1 VSVYKLSNV
10 GGLKTKTAYT
20 SFLAG
25 NSQYVSPTYEAIATT
40 TLATAA
46 ASITFSSIPTDYT
59 HLQVRIWGYN
69 NSGSD
74 RTLWM
79 QFNSDSGS
87 NYRNHYL
94 AGTGAAISAS
104 ADSAATVGILPYNGP
119 SSATGFNGDSTK
131 ASVVIMDILDYTN
144 TNKYTTVR
152 TIGGWDG
159 NGSGQI
165 YFSSGLWMNTAAI
178 TNLYFHLPYSTLVGT
193 GTKMALY
200 GIKG

>member
-1 VSVYKLSNV
+1 MPVLGIIASSKTGAVPSLS
-10 GGLKTKTAYT
+10 YD
-20 SFLAG
+20 S
-25 NSQYVSPTYEAIATT
+25 IATT
-40 TLATAA
+40 TLGSNTAT
-46 ASITFSSIPTDYT
+46 ITFSSIPATYK

-74 RTLWM
+74 RTLYL
-79 QFNSDSGS
+79 QLNSDAGS

-94 AGTGAAISAS
+94 AGTGAAISAA
-104 ADSAATVGILPYNGP
+104 ADSAATTGILPYNGP

-165 YFSSGLWMNTAAI
+165 YLSSGLWMNTAAV
-178 TNLYFHLPYSTLVGT
+178 TNLYFQLPYSTLFGT

>member
-1 VSVYKLSNV
+1 VTRLFPGVVASGISGNLDPSAYFPIASTKITTGTASV
-10 GGLKTKTAYT
+10 
-20 SFLAG
+20 
-25 NSQYVSPTYEAIATT
+25 
-40 TLATAA
+40 
-46 ASITFSSIPTDYT
+46 TFSSIPATYK

-79 QFNSDSGS
+79 QLNSDSGS

-94 AGTGAAISAS
+94 AGTGAAISGG

-119 SSATGFNGDSTK
+119 SSATGFNGDAFK
-131 ASVVIMDILDYTN
+131 ASVVIMDILDYAN

-152 TIGGWDG
+152 TLGGWDG

-165 YFSSGLWMNTAAI
+165 YLSSGLWMNTAAI
-178 TNLYFHLPYSTLVGT
+178 TNLYFQLPYATLFNT
-193 GTKMALY
+193 GTVFTLY

>member
-1 VSVYKLSNV
+1 MPVLGIIASSISGNLDPSAYFPIAS
-10 GGLKTKTAYT
+10 TK
-20 SFLAG
+20 
-25 NSQYVSPTYEAIATT
+25 ITT
-40 TLATAA
+40 ATA
-46 ASITFSSIPTDYT
+46 SVTFSSIPATYT
-59 HLQVRIWGYN
+59 HLQMRIWGYN

-94 AGTGAAISAS
+94 AGNGSAIAS
-104 ADSAATVGILPYNGP
+104 GADSAATVGILPYN
-119 SSATGFNGDSTK
+119 SAASTTGFNGDSAK

-152 TIGGWDG
+152 TLGGWDG

-165 YFSSGLWMNTAAI
+165 YLSSGVWMNTAAI
-178 TNLYFHLPYSTLVGT
+178 TNLYFQIPYSTLFNT
-193 GTKMALY
+193 GTVFTLY
-200 GIKG
+200 GITR